1 MFPKSLATLSLE
13 EDTMAVMDIVLNT
26 PAAEDEDTLLH
37 GMARDFYDATKLN
50 LVERW
55 VPVGDW
61 LHRRGRAGLE
71 PYQKSADGKIQPEV
85 RGNLRDG
92 TPPRA
97 NIDYM
102 RERLVANGFR
112 IMGEPS
118 AIIPV
123 VIGDSGKSR
132 RMTHRMM
139 REGAI
144 VNLVESPA
152 VARNQSRW
160 RLQVMAGHTRQHI
173 DTFILKARQTVDA
186 FEPVTA

>member
-1 MFPKSLATLSLE
+1 
-13 EDTMAVMDIVLNT
+13 
-26 PAAEDEDTLLH
+26 
-37 GMARDFYDATKLN
+37 
-50 LVERW
+50 
-55 VPVGDW
+55 
-61 LHRRGRAGLE
+61 
-71 PYQKSADGKIQPEV
+71 
-85 RGNLRDG
+85 
-92 TPPRA
+92 
-97 NIDYM
+97 M